1 MFSKNFCKILMI
13 SDLRFLDIVEVFQNN
28 ILWCVFVS
36 LLLGF
41 IVLFEFIIILNNRAF
56 LLLV

>member
-1 MFSKNFCKILMI
+1 MFSKNFYKILMI
-13 SDLRFLDIVEVFQNN
+13 SDLRFFDVVEVFQNN